1 MAYNDEDA
9 VFRELMRA
17 QEEQARNGGKKSP
30 QELERQIR
38 GRAHQAHLDQIA
50 GGYVPDTPVPVAGV
64 TLRDPSK
71 VKARVGGYITTASAK
86 KFIVER
92 RPVRG
97 GDWEVFSSPPDEAQ
111 AQRAVT
117 KGNAG
122 KTHLYRI
129 RP

>member
-1 MAYNDEDA
+1 MAYDDDA

-17 QEEQARNGGKKSP
+17 QEEQARTGGRKTP

-38 GRAHQAHLDQIA
+38 GRAQQARLDQIA
-50 GGYVPDTPVPVAGV
+50 NGFVPDTPLPVNGV
-64 TLRDPSK
+64 SLRDPDK

-92 RPVRG
+92 RLRSG
-97 GDWEVFSSPPDEAQ
+97 SNWEVFSSPPDEAQ
-111 AQRAVT
+111 AQRVVS
-117 KGNAG
+117 KGNQG
-122 KTHLYRI
+122 KTHIYRI

>member
-1 MAYNDEDA
+1 MSYDEDA

-17 QEEQARNGGKKSP
+17 QEAQARTGGKKTP

-38 GRAHQAHLDQIA
+38 GRAQQARLDEIA
-50 GGYVPDTPVPVAGV
+50 NGFVPDKPLPVGGV
-64 TLRDPSK
+64 SLREPDK

-92 RPVRG
+92 RLRNG
-97 GDWEVFSSPPDEAQ
+97 TTWEVFSSPPDEVQ
-111 AQRAVT
+111 AIRAVT
-117 KGNAG
+117 KGNQG
-122 KTHLYRI
+122 KTHIYRI

>member
-1 MAYNDEDA
+1 MSYQDDA

-17 QEEQARNGGKKSP
+17 QEEQARIGGRKTP

-38 GRAHQAHLDQIA
+38 DRANQSQLDQIA
-50 GGYVPDTPVPVAGV
+50 NGYVPEIPLPVAGV
-64 TLRDPSK
+64 VLREPEK

-92 RPVRG
+92 QSKKG
-97 GDWEVFSSPPDEAQ
+97 GKWEVFSSLTDEAQ
-111 AQRAVT
+111 AQKAVS
-117 KGNAG
+117 KGNSG
-122 KTHLYRI
+122 KTHVYRI